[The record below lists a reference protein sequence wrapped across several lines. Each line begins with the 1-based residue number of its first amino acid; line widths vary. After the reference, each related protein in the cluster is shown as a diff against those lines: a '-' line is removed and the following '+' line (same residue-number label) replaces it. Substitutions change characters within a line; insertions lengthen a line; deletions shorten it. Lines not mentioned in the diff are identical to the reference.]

1 MGGDLVLEKPY
12 CACATPPGVS
22 GIAVIRMAGEGA
34 SSVADKVIR
43 IVRTSGSA
51 KTVSDM
57 EGYTVAYGHLIDPAD
72 SKTID
77 EVMVTRFCAP
87 HSYTGE
93 DAVEISCHGGLTVRQ
108 EILRVLLEN
117 GARMAGPGEFTK
129 RAFLAGKL
137 DLSQAEAVMDV
148 IAADSELALRAAESQ
163 LSGSLRQQVESI
175 SEALYAHLAHF
186 ELWIDEIEEEDN
198 DSKARYAEELEK
210 SVYAKLSAL
219 TDSYKQGRILSE
231 RMKIVI
237 CGIPNSGKSSLLNCL
252 SGYDRAIVTD
262 IPGTTRDTLEVV
274 TSLGGVPVKL
284 IDTAGIRKTDDV
296 VESIGVDRATAAIT
310 EADIVLWLVSTDEE
324 ESAISDLIDPI
335 MRLPKETKIVLLISK
350 SDTSDEDTVKS
361 QEEKVKAL
369 ISEKGYARVPDLCKS
384 LSSTTGEG
392 LSDIEEFVRKVYDEM
407 GASSSAELLLT
418 NRRHYEVLSSALEKV
433 KESIRRL
440 RAGESLEGPA
450 LLLRTAL
457 EDMGEITGRAV
468 SDTLVD
474 TIFSRFCVGK

>member
-1 MGGDLVLEKPY
+1 MEKPY

-22 GIAVIRMAGEGA
+22 GIAVIRIAGEGSA
-34 SSVADKVIR
+34 AVTDKVVRIR
-43 IVRTSGSA
+43 RAAGDA
-51 KTVSDM
+51 KTVAEM
-57 EGYTVAYGHLIDPAD
+57 AGYTLAYGTFIDPSD
-72 SKTID
+72 ETVID
-77 EVMVTRFCAP
+77 EVMLTRFCAP

-93 DAVEISCHGGLTVRQ
+93 ESVEISCHGGLTVRQ

-129 RAFLAGKL
+129 RAFMAGKL

-163 LSGSLRQQVESI
+163 LSGSLKEQVENI
-175 SEALYAHLAHF
+175 SAVLYLQLSLF
-186 ELWIDEIEEEDN
+186 EMFLDEIEEEDDN
-198 DSKARYAEELEK
+198 ETKIHYAEELEN
-210 SVYAKLSAL
+210 SVYKRLSEL

-262 IPGTTRDTLEVV
+262 VPGTTRDTLEVI
-274 TSLGGVPVKL
+274 TSIRGIPVKL

-296 VESIGVDRATAAIT
+296 VEAIGVDRANAAIG

-324 ESAISDLIDPI
+324 EKTITDLIDPI
-335 MRLPKETKIVLLISK
+335 MTLPKETKIALLISK
-350 SDTSDEDTVKS
+350 SDTSDEETVKK
-361 QEEKVKAL
+361 QEEKVMAL
-369 ISEKGYARVPDLCKS
+369 ICQKGYSRVPDLCGS
-384 LSSTTGEG
+384 LSSATGEG
-392 LSDIEEFVRKVYDEM
+392 LSKIEEFIRNAYDEM
-407 GASSSAELLLT
+407 GATSSVGLLVT
-418 NRRHYEVLSSALEKV
+418 NRRHFEVLSSALEKV
-433 KESIRRL
+433 GKSIAALRR
-440 RAGESLEGPA
+440 GDPLEGPA
-450 LLLRTAL
+450 LLIRAAL
-457 EDMGEITGRAV
+457 EDVGEITGKSV

>member
-1 MGGDLVLEKPY
+1 M
-12 CACATPPGVS
+12 S
-22 GIAVIRMAGEGA
+22 GIAVIRMAGDGSA
-34 SSVADKVIR
+34 AVADKVFHIR
-43 IVRTSGSA
+43 RAAGDA
-51 KTVSDM
+51 RTVSEM
-57 EGYTVAYGHLIDPAD
+57 AGYTVAYGVLIDP
-72 SKTID
+72 STNEMID

-93 DAVEISCHGGLTVRQ
+93 ESVEISCHGGLTVRQ
-108 EILRVLLEN
+108 EILRVLMEN

-163 LSGSLRQQVESI
+163 LSGSLKQQAENI
-175 SEALYAHLAHF
+175 STVLYLQLALF
-186 ELWIDEIEEEDN
+186 EMYIDEIEEEDDN
-198 DSKARYAEELEK
+198 ETKTYYAEELEK
-210 SVYAKLSAL
+210 SVYAKLKSLA
-219 TDSYKQGRILSE
+219 DSYRQGRILSE

-262 IPGTTRDTLEVV
+262 VPGTTRDTLEVV
-274 TSLGGVPVKL
+274 TSIRGIPVKL

-296 VESIGVDRATAAIT
+296 VEAIGVDRATAAIT
-310 EADIVLWLVSTDEE
+310 EADIVLWLVSTDEQE
-324 ESAISDLIDPI
+324 KTITELIDPI
-335 MRLPKETKIVLLISK
+335 LNLPKETKIALLISK
-350 SDTSDEDTVKS
+350 SDTSDEETVKK
-361 QEEKVKAL
+361 QEVKVRSL
-369 ISEKGYARVPDLCKS
+369 IAEKGYSRTPDLCGS

-392 LSDIEEFVRKVYDEM
+392 LSGIEEFIRKTYDEM

-418 NRRHYEVLSSALEKV
+418 NRRHFEVLSSALDKVEKG
-433 KESIRRL
+433 IAAL
-440 RAGESLEGPA
+440 RAGEPLEGPA
-450 LLLRTAL
+450 LLLRAAL
-457 EDMGEITGRAV
+457 EDVGEITGKTV

>member
-1 MGGDLVLEKPY
+1 
-12 CACATPPGVS
+12 
-22 GIAVIRMAGEGA
+22 MAGEGSA
-34 SSVADKVIR
+34 SIADKVFHIR
-43 IVRTSGSA
+43 RAAGDA
-51 KTVSDM
+51 KTVTEM
-57 EGYTVAYGHLIDPAD
+57 AGYTVAYGTIIDP
-72 SKTID
+72 SSEETID

-93 DAVEISCHGGLTVRQ
+93 ESVEISCHGGLTVRQ

-163 LSGSLRQQVESI
+163 LSGSLKQQVEGI
-175 SEALYAHLAHF
+175 SFVLYMQLALF
-186 ELWIDEIEEEDN
+186 ETFIDEIEEEDDN
-198 DSKARYAEELEK
+198 ETKLHYAAELEK
-210 SVYAKLSAL
+210 SVYARMKSL

-262 IPGTTRDTLEVV
+262 VPGTTRDTLEVV
-274 TSLGGVPVKL
+274 TSIRGIPVKL

-296 VESIGVDRATAAIT
+296 VEAIGVDRATAAIT

-324 ESAISDLIDPI
+324 EKTITDLIDPI
-335 MRLPKETKIVLLISK
+335 MSLPKDTKIALLISK
-350 SDTSDEDTVKS
+350 SDTSDEETVKK

-369 ISEKGYARVPDLCKS
+369 ISEKGYTRTPDLCGS
-384 LSSTTGEG
+384 LSSATGEG
-392 LSDIEEFVRKVYDEM
+392 LAEIEEFVRKAYDEM
-407 GASSSAELLLT
+407 GASSSAEMLLT
-418 NRRHYEVLSSALEKV
+418 NRRHFEVLSSALEKV
-433 KESIRRL
+433 EKGIAALRR
-440 RAGESLEGPA
+440 GDPIEGPA
-450 LLLRTAL
+450 LLFRAAL
-457 EDMGEITGRAV
+457 EEVGEITGKTV

>member
-1 MGGDLVLEKPY
+1 MSLEKPY

-22 GIAVIRMAGEGA
+22 GIAVIRMAGEGSA
-34 SSVADKVIR
+34 AVADKVFR
-43 IVRTSGSA
+43 VRRAANDA
-51 KTVSDM
+51 KTVSEM
-57 EGYTVAYGHLIDPAD
+57 SGYTVAYGTLNDP
-72 SKTID
+72 SSGETID

-93 DAVEISCHGGLTVRQ
+93 EAVEISCHGGLTVRQ

-117 GARMAGPGEFTK
+117 GARMAGPGEFTR
-129 RAFLAGKL
+129 RAFMAGKL

-163 LSGSLRQQVESI
+163 LSGSLRQQVEEI
-175 SEALYAHLAHF
+175 STELYAQLAHF

-198 DSKARYAEELEK
+198 SSKVQYAEELEK
-210 SVYAKLSAL
+210 SVHSRLSAL
-219 TDSYKQGRILSE
+219 TASYKQGRILSE

-262 IPGTTRDTLEVV
+262 IPGTTRDTLEVI

-284 IDTAGIRKTDDV
+284 IDTAGIRKTSDV

-324 ESAISDLIDPI
+324 QSAVADLIDPI
-335 MRLPKETKIVLLISK
+335 MSLPKDTKIALLISK
-350 SDTSDEDTVKS
+350 SDTSDEATVRN
-361 QEEKVKAL
+361 QEEKILAM
-369 ISEKGYARVPDLCKS
+369 ISERGYSRVPDLRGS

-392 LSDIEEFVRKVYDEM
+392 LPAIEEFVRKVYDEM
-407 GASSSAELLLT
+407 GAASSTELLLT

-433 KESIRRL
+433 GESIRRL
-440 RAGESLEGPA
+440 RAGESMEGPA

-457 EDMGEITGRAV
+457 ENMGEITGHAV